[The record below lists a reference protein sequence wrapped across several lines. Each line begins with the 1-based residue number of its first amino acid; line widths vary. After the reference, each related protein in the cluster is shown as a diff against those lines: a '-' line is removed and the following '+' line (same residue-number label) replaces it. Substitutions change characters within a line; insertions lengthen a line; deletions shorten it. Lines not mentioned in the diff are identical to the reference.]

1 MQMFR
6 FIIEV
11 YSVYDILYCKVDTCN
26 LLYIKTSN
34 LLLSVPVKHEHWI
47 SIVFKTVDNYSY
59 SMQYTFQ
66 YTML

>member
-34 LLLSVPVKHEHWI
+34 LLLSVPVKHEH
-47 SIVFKTVDNYSY
+47 
-59 SMQYTFQ
+59 
-66 YTML
+66 